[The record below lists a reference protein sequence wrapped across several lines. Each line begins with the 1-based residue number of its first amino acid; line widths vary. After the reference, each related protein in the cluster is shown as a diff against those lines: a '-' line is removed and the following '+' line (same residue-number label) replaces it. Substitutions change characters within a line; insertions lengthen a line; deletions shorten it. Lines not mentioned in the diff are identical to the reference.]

1 MKKLLLIQPSPY
13 DKNHKP
19 IKKKRLYFVGLAMPL
34 LAAMT
39 PKEWDVEICIETIDE
54 VPLETDAELIGIST
68 MGHGV
73 LRSIDLAKHYRA
85 MGKTVIL
92 GGYMASIMAE
102 EAVKFCDA
110 VVIGDAE
117 GVWEDLLK
125 DYENGVLK
133 PMYRKP
139 IHQRNAHIQSIDTAN
154 QDFDTAIP
162 KLSTPLPRFDLI
174 VNKAIGDF
182 LPVQAGRGCPN
193 CCSFCSVACLY
204 EGTYIKKD
212 LSEVKRDIEQVKAL
226 GFKKFTLLDDNIHG
240 DRDYL
245 IKLLEVIKP
254 FRMKWMS
261 QCDIKIGRDKELL
274 KLLKES
280 GCYAL
285 SFGIES
291 ISQESLNH
299 MDKAWANPLE
309 YSELINNIVS
319 AGIDVST
326 EMVVGGEGDTLESI
340 KKTKNFIEQNKI
352 CVPRFYILTPI
363 PGTKFFEEMQADGRI
378 LSEDIY
384 SFDGC
389 KAEHQPKNMSPDELT
404 KAYWDLY
411 NALYSY
417 KSIIKR
423 TLLRKDFFKRPLNY
437 LLYTTVNL
445 FYRSHIKKGITPNIF

>member
-13 DKNHKP
+13 DKNHMP

-39 PKEWDVEICIETIDE
+39 PKDWIVEICIETIEE

-102 EAVKFCDA
+102 EAVQFCDA

-117 GVWEDLLK
+117 GVWEDLIK
-125 DYENGVLK
+125 DYENGSLK
-133 PMYRKP
+133 PMYREP
-139 IHQRNAHIQSIDTAN
+139 IQNLSTV
-154 QDFDTAIP
+154 IP

-174 VNKAIGDF
+174 VGKAIGDF

-309 YSELINNIVS
+309 YTALINNIVS

-340 KKTKNFIEQNKI
+340 RKTKDFI
-352 CVPRFYILTPI
+352 
-363 PGTKFFEEMQADGRI
+363 
-378 LSEDIY
+378 
-384 SFDGC
+384 
-389 KAEHQPKNMSPDELT
+389 
-404 KAYWDLY
+404 
-411 NALYSY
+411 
-417 KSIIKR
+417 
-423 TLLRKDFFKRPLNY
+423 
-437 LLYTTVNL
+437 
-445 FYRSHIKKGITPNIF
+445 

>member
-13 DKNHKP
+13 DKNHHP

-39 PKEWDVEICIETIDE
+39 PKDWEVEICLETIEE
-54 VPLETDAELIGIST
+54 VPLETDAGLVAIST

-73 LRSIDLAKHYRA
+73 LRSIDLAKHYRSK
-85 MGKTVIL
+85 GKKVIL

-102 EAVKFCDA
+102 EAVQFCDA
-110 VVIGDAE
+110 VVVGDAE
-117 GVWEDLLK
+117 EVWEDLLN
-125 DYENGVLK
+125 DYESDTLK
-133 PMYRKP
+133 AIYHKP
-139 IHQRNAHIQSIDTAN
+139 IR
-154 QDFDTAIP
+154 

-174 VNKAIGDF
+174 LNKSIGDF

-193 CCSFCSVACLY
+193 CCSFCSVSCLY
-204 EGTYIKKD
+204 KGSYIKKD

-226 GFKKFTLLDDNIHG
+226 GFNKFTLLDDNIHG
-240 DRDYL
+240 DRAYL
-245 IKLLEVIKP
+245 IQLLQMIKP
-254 FRMKWMS
+254 FKMKWMS

-299 MDKAWANPLE
+299 MDKGWANPLE
-309 YSELINNIVS
+309 YTELIDNIVS

-340 KKTKNFIEQNKI
+340 KRTKDFIEQNKI

-363 PGTKFFEEMQADGRI
+363 PGTKFFEEMFADGRI
-378 LSEDIY
+378 LSDDIY

-389 KAEHQPKNMSPDELT
+389 KAEHMPKNMSPEELT

-411 NALYSY
+411 NALFSY

-423 TLLRKDFFKRPLNY
+423 TLVRKDFFKRPINY
-437 LLYTTVNL
+437 LFYTAVNL
-445 FYRSHIKKGITPNIF
+445 FYRSHIKRGITPNIF